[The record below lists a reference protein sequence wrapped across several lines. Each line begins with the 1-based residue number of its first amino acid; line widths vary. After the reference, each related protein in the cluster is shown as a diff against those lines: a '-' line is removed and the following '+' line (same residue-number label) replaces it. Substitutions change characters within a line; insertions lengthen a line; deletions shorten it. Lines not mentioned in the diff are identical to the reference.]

1 MLVAY
6 FDDSGIHEDF
16 WWQRH
21 ALQSSTCAELDNPM
35 PPTSSRLINTSAS
48 RPGSRSGSLGSQ
60 SLPR

>member
-16 WWQRH
+16 WWLRH

-35 PPTSSRLINTSAS
+35 PPTSSRLINT
-48 RPGSRSGSLGSQ
+48 
-60 SLPR
+60 